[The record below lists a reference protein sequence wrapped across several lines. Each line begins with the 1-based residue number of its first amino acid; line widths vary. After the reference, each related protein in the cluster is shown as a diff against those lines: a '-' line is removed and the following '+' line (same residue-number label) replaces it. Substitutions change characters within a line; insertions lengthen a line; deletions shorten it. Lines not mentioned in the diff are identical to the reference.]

1 MKCPTCNGDCILPA
15 DKVLDDILG
24 MYMACDKCP
33 PDPGFNKNVPMQ
45 EKIFSSSG
53 KCTKCG
59 KRHLDHVIGN
69 VLSILKEK
77 GQFPQDASLKDV
89 GTPLVAFGF
98 RVPYPPRLYNKSLV
112 LIMDSIT
119 EDIAKEIISE
129 VPELKG
135 VIKRKGLQSQ
145 SIGIPDTDCSPH
157 IYDLLAGC
165 DIRCDIISSFLGE
178 LCIYKNQSKI
188 HIEFNNTK
196 IGKMEDLYLKGDL
209 EKAAVVDGFCGPGTL
224 GLLSVLA
231 GARKVV
237 FNDAWL
243 PALKNT
249 ILNIKVNSGILGV
262 KLIFENKEY
271 DTLIADEPVLLARA
285 EGSAEIMV
293 YHGDIRKLDKVV
305 KDNDIC
311 LIDTFLSVNP
321 LQFMAACR
329 DIAEKVVII

>member
-1 MKCPTCNGDCILPA
+1 
-15 DKVLDDILG
+15 
-24 MYMACDKCP
+24 MACDKCP
-33 PDPGFNKNVPMQ
+33 PDPGFNKNAQ
-45 EKIFSSSG
+45 ISEKIDSYSG

-59 KRHLDHVIGN
+59 KRHLDYVIGN
-69 VLSILKEK
+69 MLSILKEK
-77 GQFPQDASLKDV
+77 GQFPPDASLKDV

-112 LIMDSIT
+112 LIMDSVT
-119 EDIAKEIISE
+119 KDIAKEIVSV

-135 VIKRKGLQSQ
+135 LIRRKGLQSR
-145 SIGIPDTDCSPH
+145 SIGIPDTDCFPH

-249 ILNIKVNSGILGV
+249 ILNIKMNSGILGV
-262 KLIFENKEY
+262 KVNFEYEEY
-271 DTLIADEPVLLARA
+271 EKLVADEPVLLARA
-285 EGSAEIMV
+285 DGTAEILV
-293 YHGDIRKLDKVV
+293 YHGDIRKLYKVV
-305 KDNDIC
+305 KDYDIC
-311 LIDTFLSVNP
+311 IIDTFPSVNP